1 MSSSRKIV
9 IIEDDPD
16 VLRIYTDVLT
26 EKGYEI
32 ASISNSS
39 EALSLLKQPPPR
51 LILLDI
57 MIPGS
62 VNGIELLGQ
71 IKKDPNL
78 KKIPI
83 IVLTNLD
90 TEEKIARELGANE
103 YLVKPMTTVD
113 QATAVIEKYI

>member
-16 VLRIYTDVLT
+16 VLRIYTEVLT

-39 EALSLLKQPPPR
+39 GALSLLKQHLPH

-113 QATAVIEKYI
+113 QVTAVIEKYI

>member
-32 ASISNSS
+32 ARISNSS
-39 EALSLLKQPPPR
+39 EALSLLKQHPPR

-113 QATAVIEKYI
+113 QVTAVIEKYI